1 MLVVG
6 SSVGAGFR
14 VHLNEGLPAGL
25 SLSIEYHVDSLVNN
39 VFGMIPQE
47 LEYVLDLGLVWE
59 PPQPDAV
66 LPGAGR
72 DELLGYHSHGGQPG
86 GSWLG
91 QAAQQGR
98 GAPSPGPALARV
110 VVLGRSVENLLNLG
124 SC

>member
-1 MLVVG
+1 M
-6 SSVGAGFR
+6 
-14 VHLNEGLPAGL
+14 
-25 SLSIEYHVDSLVNN
+25 DSLVNN

-110 VVLGRSVENLLNLG
+110 VVLGRSVENLENEEVIIIIVQFL
-124 SC
+124 